1 MMQRFWQFLTARFSL
16 AAIGFAAL
24 AVALLIGAAVFDI
37 SYQWVGAALLA
48 ALLLYGAVWLYRRY
62 RLKRS
67 GAAFGG
73 MLEQQ
78 AASMPGVTTS
88 AAQRQENDAIR
99 ERMLE
104 AIGTIKTSK
113 LGQLSGDA
121 ALYELP
127 WYMVIGNPAAGK
139 STAIASSG
147 LQFPFADSKIVQ
159 GVGGTRNCDWFF
171 TTDGI
176 LLDTA
181 GRYSVHEADRAEWF
195 SFLDLLKK
203 YRARAPINGILIAVS
218 VAELAGGS
226 PEASIE
232 LAKSLRTRVQELTER
247 LGVYAP
253 VYVIFTKADLIAG
266 FADFFHDAERGER
279 DRVWGATLRYNRRS
293 SPQDVLG
300 FFDLHFDELH
310 DGLKEM
316 SLANMAANRSTA
328 LRPGVFTFPLEFA
341 QLRPQL
347 RAFLATLFEENTW
360 QFKPVFR
367 GFYFTSALQEGIV
380 ENLASRRVASRFD
393 LQLGAL
399 KSAHKEGQKGAV
411 SGTAAG
417 DQSGYFLLELFRKVI
432 FADRDLVKRYTSPAS
447 ARLKYGAFFAATIVL
462 GCALG
467 GWSWSYMGNRQ
478 LVANVQADLDKVSKL
493 QARRGDLQSRL
504 EGLEILQDRIEQLD
518 KYRAGRPWA
527 LSFGLYQGTAVER
540 KLRDEYFAGVREVM
554 VLPVAGAIESLLAET
569 NANASQL
576 DPNAKAAP
584 SARPGQPYQDVSPTN
599 VGDAYNALKTYLM
612 LADKSHAEPGHLN
625 DQLTRY
631 WRGWLAANRGAMSHE
646 QTIRSA
652 ERLLT
657 FVLAH
662 VDDQAWPQITP
673 KLSLLDTARENLRR
687 VVRGTPARERVYADI
702 RTRAATRYPAM
713 TVARIVGEQDQSL
726 VVGSYAVSGAF
737 TRDAW
742 DKFIQGAIRDAS
754 NRELQ
759 STDWVLKTVAK
770 DDLTLEGSPEQI
782 QKTLVDLYK
791 ADYARE
797 WGKFLQGVT
806 VADLNGFEG
815 SVQAMNRLGDPQ
827 TSPLAKLLKT
837 VYEQTVWDDPAQARV
852 VNDKVKRG
860 LTAWFREVVLR
871 QTPSDARQVVD
882 ALGPL
887 PVGGAQ
893 AGPIGR
899 EFAGVARLVGVKE
912 KDASLMT
919 GYLDALSK
927 LRSRL
932 NQLKNQGDPG
942 PGAKQLMQQTL
953 EGSGSELA
961 DALKYVDE
969 QMLTGMSDSQKQM
982 LRPLLVRPL
991 VQTFAMIVLPSE
1003 SEINKTWQAQVVE
1016 PFQKSLAA
1024 KYPFAPGAQVQAT
1037 AGEIGQVFG
1046 PEGVVAKFVGATMG
1060 PLVVRRGDVLASR
1073 TWADIGI
1080 TLAPQVV
1087 SGFPGWVAPLSANGV
1102 ASGSGSQRVFQLLP
1116 MAAPGVTEYTIE
1128 IDGQQLRY
1136 RNTPPAWVN
1145 MVHPGPQGSSG
1156 VKISAVTFDG
1166 RTVDLFGEP
1175 GEFGLEKMIGAAE
1188 KKRLGPGVAELRW
1201 SANNVS
1207 VSITLKVVSNA
1218 GAGSGDAQ
1226 ASRGFNGLRLP
1237 ETIVGRTTVPAGP
1250 SAPAGSA
1257 VASTAVTAGAGPA
1270 IAGAAQ

>member
-1 MMQRFWQFLTARFSL
+1 MARLWQFLTNSRVL
-16 AAIGFAAL
+16 AVIGFVAFAAFL
-24 AVALLIGAAVFDI
+24 LLGADTLGIALLWAVLAGL
-37 SYQWVGAALLA
+37 VLLA
-48 ALLLYGAVWLYRRY
+48 AWGVWWLVRASRRRRAAAELSEAIVPAEADKAQAVR
-62 RLKRS
+62 
-67 GAAFGG
+67 
-73 MLEQQ
+73 
-78 AASMPGVTTS
+78 
-88 AAQRQENDAIR
+88 NDAAVLR
-99 ERMLE
+99 KGMLE
-104 AIGTIKTSK
+104 AINTIKTSK
-113 LGQLSGDA
+113 LGLTRGAS

-127 WYMVIGNPAAGK
+127 WYMIIGNPAAGK
-139 STAIASSG
+139 SSAIKHSG
-147 LQFPFADSKIVQ
+147 LTFPIPGSKAVQ

-181 GRYSVHEADRAEWF
+181 GRYSVYEADRAEWF

-203 YRARAPINGILIAVS
+203 HRSRAPINGILIAVS

-232 LAKSLRTRVQELTER
+232 LAKNLRTRVQELTER

-266 FADFFHDAERGER
+266 FADFFHDTERAER

-293 SPQDVLG
+293 TPQDVLA
-300 FFDLHFDELH
+300 FFDQHFDELY

-316 SLANMAANRSTA
+316 SLASMAANRSTA
-328 LRPGVFTFPLEFA
+328 MRPGVFTFPLEFA
-341 QLRPQL
+341 TLRPQL

-367 GFYFTSALQEGIV
+367 GFYFTSALQEGMV
-380 ENLASRRVASRFD
+380 ENLSSKRVASRFD
-393 LQLGAL
+393 LKLRDM
-399 KSAHKEGQKGAV
+399 KGV
-411 SGTAAG
+411 QGG
-417 DQSGYFLLELFRKVI
+417 EQQQGYFLLDLFRKVI
-432 FADRDLVKRYTSPAS
+432 FADKDLVKRYTSPS
-447 ARLKYGAFFAATIVL
+447 STRVKYGAFFAATLVL
-462 GCALG
+462 GVALG

-478 LVANVQADLDKVSKL
+478 LVANVQADLDKVMKL

-518 KYRAGRPWA
+518 KYKLDRPWA
-527 LSFGLYQGTAVER
+527 LSFGLYQGEAVER
-540 KLRDEYFAGVREVM
+540 KLRDEYFAGVREVL
-554 VLPVAGAIESLLAET
+554 VLPVANSLEALLNET
-569 NANASQL
+569 NANAFQL

-584 SARPGQPYQDVSPTN
+584 AAKPGQPYQDVSPTN

-631 WRGWLAANRGAMSHE
+631 WRGWLEKNRGAMPRE
-646 QTIRSA
+646 QMIRSA

-662 VDDQAWPQITP
+662 VEDQAWPQITP
-673 KLSLLDTARENLRR
+673 KLSLLDGARENLRR

-702 RTRAATRYPAM
+702 RTRAATRYPAV
-713 TVARIVGEQDQSL
+713 TVARIIGDQDQAL

-742 DKFIQGAIRDAS
+742 EKFIQGAIRDAS

-759 STDWVLKTVAK
+759 STDWVLKSVAK

-782 QKTLVDLYK
+782 QKTLVDMYK
-791 ADYARE
+791 ADYAKE
-797 WGKFLQGVT
+797 WSKFVQGVT
-806 VADLNGFEG
+806 IADLNGFDA

-827 TSPLAKLLKT
+827 TSPLSKVLKA
-837 VYEQTVWDDPAQARV
+837 VHEQTVWDDPTQARIV
-852 VNDKVKRG
+852 GDKVKRG
-860 LTAWFREVVLR
+860 LLGWFREVVLR
-871 QTPSDARQVVD
+871 QAPSEARQVAD
-882 ALGPL
+882 SLAPL

-893 AGPIGR
+893 AAGPVAR
-899 EFAGVARLVGVKE
+899 EFAGVARLVVVKE
-912 KDASLMT
+912 KEASLMT

-942 PGAKQLMQQTL
+942 PGARQLMQQTL

-961 DALKYVDE
+961 EALKYVDE
-969 QMLTGMSDSQKQM
+969 QMLTGMSDPQKAM

-1016 PFQKSLAA
+1016 PFQKTLAG
-1024 KYPFAPGAQVQAT
+1024 KYPFSPTAQMQAT
-1037 AGEIGQVFG
+1037 PAEIGQVFG
-1046 PEGVVAKFVGATMG
+1046 PEGAVAKFVGSTMG
-1060 PLVVRRGDVLASR
+1060 PLVVRRGDVLTSR

-1080 TLAPQVV
+1080 TLAPQAA
-1087 SGFPGWVAPLSANGV
+1087 SSFPGWVAPLSANGV
-1102 ASGSGSQRVFQLLP
+1102 ATGSGPQTVFQLLP
-1116 MAAPGVTEYTIE
+1116 MSAPGVTEYTIE

-1145 MVHPGPQGSSG
+1145 MVHPGPQGVAG
-1156 VKISAVTFDG
+1156 AKVSAVTFDG
-1166 RTVDLFGEP
+1166 RTVELFNEP
-1175 GEFGLEKMIGAAE
+1175 GEYGLTKLIAAATQ
-1188 KKRLGPGVAELRW
+1188 KKLEGGMHELHW
-1201 SANNVS
+1201 TAGNVS
-1207 VSITLKVVSNA
+1207 VAVTLKRVSSA
-1218 GAGSGDAQ
+1218 AASTDAQ

-1237 ETIVGRTTVPAGP
+1237 EAFVGRAAGP
-1250 SAPAGSA
+1250 GP
-1257 VASTAVTAGAGPA
+1257 TAGPA
-1270 IAGAAQ
+1270 LAGAAQ